1 MDDDTLDDSWIKA
14 FKKLESDYDDFY
26 KEAPTAAEM
35 CFIYVNASNNVE
47 SVRKENFLLNNSN
60 LSREDLISLIKN
72 NQTMSG
78 KKYKLISLAKY
89 NITVSPEDVL
99 HMLEMDD
106 QTGQDY
112 LTCERYLDQ
121 ISFSDTVCVFQ
132 DVNALFFIFYEER
145 TKTKKKGNTRRIIFK
160 SNSRKTKR
168 KRA

>member
-1 MDDDTLDDSWIKA
+1 
-14 FKKLESDYDDFY
+14 
-26 KEAPTAAEM
+26 
-35 CFIYVNASNNVE
+35 
-47 SVRKENFLLNNSN
+47 
-60 LSREDLISLIKN
+60 
-72 NQTMSG
+72 MSG